1 MATQLDMLQQ
11 RLDEQESEVSD
22 ECELSDESDMDV
34 EPGEMVAFSGRGMER
49 TEQSEGGL
57 GRGERRQG
65 LGRGRGR
72 RRGRGRGRE
81 RGR

>member
-34 EPGEMVAFSGRGMER
+34 EPGEMAAFSGRGM
-49 TEQSEGGL
+49 EQSEGGL

-65 LGRGRGR
+65 LGRGRGM
-72 RRGRGRGRE
+72 
-81 RGR
+81 

>member
-34 EPGEMVAFSGRGMER
+34 EPGEMVAFYS
-49 TEQSEGGL
+49 QIGL
-57 GRGERRQG
+57 LRHPQLMSILLHSRLDLLSRQQEI
-65 LGRGRGR
+65 LVICLRCFSHLK
-72 RRGRGRGRE
+72 
-81 RGR
+81 